1 MHSVAAT
8 DVVFVVVTLRY
19 TELHRYYKLSDTLR
33 LLCVHLRYIQRHLV
47 VCAEVK
53 KKALRKV
60 NRGEENKKKSP
71 VHV

>member
-1 MHSVAAT
+1 MHSVAAA
-8 DVVFVVVTLRY
+8 DAVFVVVTLRY

-53 KKALRKV
+53 KK
-60 NRGEENKKKSP
+60 KKSIKESK
-71 VHV
+71 